1 MASVKVTDR
10 IAASADRVWDLVC
23 DFGGI
28 GRWAAAVE
36 SVTVAGEGIG
46 AVRTIGLPGGVKLQ
60 ERLEAS
66 DDRTRTLSYSI
77 VGSHPL
83 PFDDYL
89 ATIRLAEDGD
99 GCQIDWSSTF
109 EPRAGAES
117 PAAGMVEGI
126 YRGGIAGLKKA
137 LGA

>member
-10 IAASADRVWDLVC
+10 IAASTDRVWDLVR

-36 SVTVAGEGIG
+36 SVTLEGEGVG
-46 AVRTIGLPGGVKLQ
+46 AVRTIGLPGGLKLQ
-60 ERLEAS
+60 ERLEAI
-66 DDRTRTLSYSI
+66 DERTRTLSYSI

-83 PFDDYL
+83 PFGEYL
-89 ATIRLAEDGD
+89 STIRLAEDGD
-99 GCQIDWSSTF
+99 GCQVDWSSTF
-109 EPRAGAES
+109 EPRAGAETQ
-117 PAAGMVEGI
+117 AAGMVEGI

>member
-10 IAASADRVWDLVC
+10 IAASTDRVWDLVR

-36 SVTVAGEGIG
+36 SVTLEGEGVG
-46 AVRTIGLPGGVKLQ
+46 AVRTIGLPGGLKLQ
-60 ERLEAS
+60 ERLEAI
-66 DDRTRTLSYSI
+66 DERTRTLSYSI
-77 VGSHPL
+77 VGGHPL
-83 PFDDYL
+83 PFGEYL
-89 ATIRLAEDGD
+89 STIRLAEDGD
-99 GCQIDWSSTF
+99 GCQVDWSSTF
-109 EPRAGAES
+109 EPRAGAETQ
-117 PAAGMVEGI
+117 AAGMVEGI

>member
-36 SVTVAGEGIG
+36 SVTLAGEGIG

-66 DDRTRTLSYSI
+66 DDRTRTLS
-77 VGSHPL
+77 
-83 PFDDYL
+83 
-89 ATIRLAEDGD
+89 
-99 GCQIDWSSTF
+99 
-109 EPRAGAES
+109 
-117 PAAGMVEGI
+117 
-126 YRGGIAGLKKA
+126 
-137 LGA
+137 

>member
-10 IAASADRVWDLVC
+10 IAASADRVWDLVR

-36 SVTVAGEGIG
+36 SVTLEGEGVG
-46 AVRTIGLPGGVKLQ
+46 AVRTIGLPGGLKLQ
-60 ERLEAS
+60 ERLEAI
-66 DDRTRTLSYSI
+66 DERTRTLSYSI

-83 PFDDYL
+83 PFGEYL
-89 ATIRLAEDGD
+89 STIRLAEDGD
-99 GCQIDWSSTF
+99 GCQVDWSSTF
-109 EPRAGAES
+109 EPRAGAETQ
-117 PAAGMVEGI
+117 AAGMVEGI